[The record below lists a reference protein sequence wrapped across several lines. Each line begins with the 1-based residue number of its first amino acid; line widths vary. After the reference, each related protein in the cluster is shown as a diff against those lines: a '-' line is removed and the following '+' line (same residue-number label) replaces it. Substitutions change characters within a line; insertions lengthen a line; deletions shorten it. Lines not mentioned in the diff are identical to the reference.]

1 VAVPGDLTRTDRTT
15 GSRRSVLRFGD
26 LSLEGFSRAGEETWF
41 KVRPPGLALDSGRG
55 PLALVGVADLF
66 LSHGH
71 LDHASG
77 LPFLLSQ
84 RSFQGLGATR
94 ILCPAAIADPLAA
107 FLDAAARLE
116 DAAFAYQVVPLASGD
131 RVPLDGDF
139 TLEAFATDHVV
150 PSLGCHLYRS
160 RRRLA
165 ARLRGLGEEEIAR
178 RRERGE
184 EVSETTMELEL
195 TYCGDSGRGVLDS
208 EPRLFTAR
216 VLLLECT
223 FLGEATRGRGE
234 RFGHIHLEDL
244 IERSADFLNEAV
256 ILHHLSARH
265 RRAELEGEI
274 ERRAPELAARLVSLE
289 PRSGDRSGE
298 RADGP
303 VVER

>member
-1 VAVPGDLTRTDRTT
+1 MAVPGDLTPTERTS
-15 GSRRSVLRFGD
+15 GARRSALRFGD
-26 LSLEGFSRAGEETWF
+26 LSLEGYSRAGEETWF
-41 KVRPPGLALDSGRG
+41 KVRPPGLALDAGRG
-55 PLALVGVADLF
+55 PLALIGVGDLF

-84 RSFQGLGATR
+84 RSFQRSGSTR
-94 ILCPAAIADPLAA
+94 ILCPAAIAGLLAA

-116 DAAFAYQVVPLASGD
+116 NAAFAYEIVPLAAGD
-131 RVPLDGDF
+131 RVPLEKDF

-150 PSLGCHLYRS
+150 PSLGCHLWRS

-178 RRERGE
+178 RRRQGE

-208 EPRLFTAR
+208 EPRLFSAR

-234 RFGHIHLEDL
+234 RFGHIHLDDL
-244 IERSADFLNEAV
+244 IERSTRFRNEAV
-256 ILHHLSARH
+256 VLHHLSARH
-265 RRAELEGEI
+265 SGAELEREVG
-274 ERRAPELAARLVSLE
+274 RRAPELATRLVVLG
-289 PRSGDRSGE
+289 PPPGDRTGE
-298 RADGP
+298 P
-303 VVER
+303 VEGR